1 MNSFEWFSFTIN
13 DWNPWLVLPS
23 DFKML
28 ICPIV
33 ALDDIN
39 IVPGG
44 NNFAELFL
52 SPFSLI
58 FLLLESTYL
67 SLPTSLGVNQFIEP
81 FQ

>member
-1 MNSFEWFSFTIN
+1 
-13 DWNPWLVLPS
+13 
-23 DFKML
+23 ML